1 MGLFDLLKVFQ
12 EILARHKEEVLLE
25 IEREEI
31 SMSEMLERLRNM
43 VMSAGELNLRVFF
56 ERARSRREL
65 VVAFLSVLELVRTTE
80 IRLFQEQT
88 FGDIVARVAA

>member
-1 MGLFDLLKVFQ
+1 
-12 EILARHKEEVLLE
+12 
-25 IEREEI
+25 
-31 SMSEMLERLRNM
+31 
-43 VMSAGELNLRVFF
+43 
-56 ERARSRREL
+56 